1 MTLMAQLPCNVMTMV
16 NVFAKMDTPEA
27 NALNANH
34 IFLET
39 SVISV
44 ILPTM
49 IIHPA
54 RVCLI
59 NIFIVLWNSYHALF
73 QSVNVTLMA
82 QLLCYVMTM
91 VNVLAKTD
99 SPEPNA
105 RNANQKLRGKNV
117 TNA

>member
-1 MTLMAQLPCNVMTMV
+1 MTLMAQLLCNVISMV
-16 NVFAKMDTPEA
+16 NVFAKRDTPEA

-54 RVCLI
+54 KVCLI
-59 NIFIVLWNSYHALF
+59 NILLF
-73 QSVNVTLMA
+73 SGIH
-82 QLLCYVMTM
+82 TM
-91 VNVLAKTD
+91 LYFRV
-99 SPEPNA
+99 SM
-105 RNANQKLRGKNV
+105 
-117 TNA
+117 